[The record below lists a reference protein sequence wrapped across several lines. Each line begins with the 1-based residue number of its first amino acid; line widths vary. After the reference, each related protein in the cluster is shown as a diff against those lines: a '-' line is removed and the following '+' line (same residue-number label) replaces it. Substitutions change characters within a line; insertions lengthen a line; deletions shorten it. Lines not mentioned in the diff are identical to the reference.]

1 MVSGFSGQQQDI
13 ISGAFIATKSNEKM
27 KVYPEEMK
35 EMVLHHMPQRTRI
48 SRIPTKTQLQASS
61 FEN

>member
-1 MVSGFSGQQQDI
+1 MQIVSGFSSQEHDI

-35 EMVLHHMPQRTRI
+35 EMVLHH
-48 SRIPTKTQLQASS
+48 IP
-61 FEN
+61 